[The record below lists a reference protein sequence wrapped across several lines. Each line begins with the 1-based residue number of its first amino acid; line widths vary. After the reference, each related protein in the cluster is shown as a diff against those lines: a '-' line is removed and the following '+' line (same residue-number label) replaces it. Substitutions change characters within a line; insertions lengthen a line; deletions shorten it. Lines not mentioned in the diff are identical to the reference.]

1 MSEDTFNEEL
11 IEEVK
16 ANEQIWNTA
25 HSDHR
30 RASMLDAVWYDIG
43 IKLNRAPAQCR
54 KRWKTLRDRFK
65 RENNRLKGSEGQAAS
80 SWPLY
85 TLLTFLRPSSSP
97 RPARPSLMKTEVI
110 EQPAIN
116 NYTAGTLPDHTYR
129 NSSTVTEF
137 YKIGEQSDLPH
148 CDPLSTVEVQAIPQ
162 YVNQPSTSQL
172 DLSPDELWFLAI
184 GKELK
189 TLPKK
194 RRIHVRQA
202 TMKALYEDLED
213 EEVE

>member
-30 RASMLDAVWYDIG
+30 RASKLDAVWYDIG

-97 RPARPSLMKTEVI
+97 RA
-110 EQPAIN
+110 AISN
-116 NYTAGTLPDHTYR
+116 NMAGTLPDQTYR
-129 NSSTVTEF
+129 NSST
-137 YKIGEQSDLPH
+137 GEQSDSPH
-148 CDPLSTVEVQAIPQ
+148 SDPLSTFDFD
-162 YVNQPSTSQL
+162 STIHELENLRSNSPL
-172 DLSPDELWFLAI
+172 DLAPDELWFLAI

-189 TLPKK
+189 TLSRK

-202 TMKALYEDLED
+202 TLKALYEDLE
-213 EEVE
+213 EE